1 MTDHTRRPSA
11 LELLDKTRSARS
23 ALARHPDQTKGN
35 SVVHYAYHACD
46 SIEQGLI
53 LLDIDIILL
62 QRRLEVATAALNS
75 IAQWRDGEEV
85 DSSFDEPIAA
95 REAREA
101 LNKVKAI

>member
-1 MTDHTRRPSA
+1 MDDHTRRPSA

-62 QRRLEVATAALNS
+62 QRRLEVAEAALNKIVTS
-75 IAQWRDGEEV
+75 AD
-85 DSSFDEPIAA
+85 DMSFDAYKH
-95 REAREA
+95 AREA